1 MNTCARSYIISS
13 IQFNWSLT
21 PISCTNC
28 GYLYSDDFLVACIA
42 ATQLRKLVTKKGM
55 VMTKQETREDV
66 LRFATDREN
75 REDSS
80 FASAAHLQP

>member
-1 MNTCARSYIISS
+1 MLCCSSLRCTLRSIN
-13 IQFNWSLT
+13 IQNDGASAN
-21 PISCTNC
+21 S

-42 ATQLRKLVTKKGM
+42 ATQLCKLVTKKGM